1 MKIGK
6 RVFIRPTPEEDRAIN
21 RGIAEDPDT
30 FELDAEFFSKTKR
43 GRPFSSNPKTAISVR
58 LDSDVV
64 AALKAGGKGWQTRLN
79 ATLREALNL

>member
-1 MKIGK
+1 MKTFK
-6 RVFIRPTPEEDRAIN
+6 KPTELEDREIN
-21 RGIAEDPDT
+21 RAIALDDDT
-30 FELDAEFFSKTKR
+30 WEVTDFSKAKR

-79 ATLREALNL
+79 ATLREALNM